1 MIRILL
7 MECGLKLTEVSPR
20 GVHAVF
26 ETLRSV
32 LHGGKITARVQY
44 MVEVMFAVRKDKFK
58 VLKLLFI

>member
-1 MIRILL
+1 M
-7 MECGLKLTEVSPR
+7 
-20 GVHAVF
+20 F